1 MKFRSL
7 MVVILLAIFLLP
19 SEARAQSEVAW
30 NDAWSKFSTTE
41 YVYTGGA
48 LLGAASI
55 ELFWEELD
63 EPLWTGPFLFDGSMK
78 QILTPTSL
86 EGQDLAATLSDLL
99 VWSLIFYPVA
109 DAVWTGGFVHRDPT
123 VSSQLL
129 LMNVESFATTA
140 LVVQLG
146 KVLIGRERPGR
157 GACYENPDIKGCERK
172 STKSHPSGHTAM
184 AFTGAAL
191 TCVHHSRLPLYGG
204 GGADR
209 IACAAAMGAA
219 AATGLLRIAANR
231 HFFSDVIA
239 GAGVGLASGFLLPIL
254 LHYSRKP
261 GGFDSRE
268 EALESGAGLQVD
280 PVVPV
285 LQFGGAF

>member
-7 MVVILLAIFLLP
+7 IVVVLMAVFLLP
-19 SEARAQSEVAW
+19 GEARAQSDVAW

-48 LLGAASI
+48 LLAAASI
-55 ELFWEELD
+55 EFLWQEMD
-63 EPLWTGPFLFDGSMK
+63 EPLWTGPFLLDGTMRNM
-78 QILTPTSL
+78 LLPNSL
-86 EGQDLAATLSDLL
+86 EAQDLAARISDYL
-99 VWSLIFYPVA
+99 VWSLILYPVA
-109 DAVWTGGFVHRDPT
+109 DAVWVGGYVHRDSI

-129 LMNVESFATTA
+129 LMNIESFATTA
-140 LVVQLG
+140 LAVQLG

-157 GACYENPDIKGCERK
+157 GPCYEDPTSEGCKRQ

-191 TCVHHSRLPLYGG
+191 TCIHHSKLPLYGG

-209 IACAAAMGAA
+209 IACGAAMGAA
-219 AATGLLRIAANR
+219 AAVGLLRISSNR
-231 HFFSDVIA
+231 HFFSDVVA

-261 GGFDSRE
+261 GDFDSRE
-268 EALESGAGLQVD
+268 QTLESGAGLQVD

-285 LQFGGAF
+285 FQFGGAF